1 MYMDFH
7 PSLIAQSGHGNYRRI
22 DASLLPQLYLVY
34 TAKVCCVF
42 ARSAGTSCT
51 GEQYTCYDA
60 EQSRS

>member
-34 TAKVCCVF
+34 TAKVCFVF
-42 ARSAGTSCT
+42 ARCAAR
-51 GEQYTCYDA
+51 Y
-60 EQSRS
+60 